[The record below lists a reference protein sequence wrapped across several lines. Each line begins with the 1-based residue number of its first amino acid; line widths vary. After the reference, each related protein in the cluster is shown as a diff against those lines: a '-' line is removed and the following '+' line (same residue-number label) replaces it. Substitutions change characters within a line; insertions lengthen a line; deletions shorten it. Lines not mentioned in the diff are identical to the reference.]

1 MFDRDSRY
9 RKTPVFQGKKFSG
22 VRSRDIQPI
31 SGEIEHKVTKEDR
44 LDRLASHYYNDS
56 RKWWL
61 ILDANPEISFG
72 GDLDMGRYANSVIVI
87 PADDSQRRYS

>member
-9 RKTPVFQGKKFSG
+9 LKTPVFYGGNFSG
-22 VRSRDIQPI
+22 TRPRLIPPTAGV
-31 SGEIEHKVTKEDR
+31 IEHRVAKGDR
-44 LDRLASHYYNDS
+44 LDRLAAYYYNDS

-72 GDLDMGRYANSVIVI
+72 GNLDMGSYTDTVIVI
-87 PADDSQRRYS
+87 PADNALSR

>member
-9 RKTPVFQGKKFSG
+9 AKTPRFQPQTFSG
-22 VRSRDIQPI
+22 NRPRAIQQT
-31 SGEIEHKVTKEDR
+31 SGVIEHTVTKEDR
-44 LDRLASHYYNDS
+44 LDRVAALYYNDS

-72 GDLDMGRYANSVIVI
+72 GDFDMGHYANTVIVI
-87 PADDSQRRYS
+87 PADDTRNR